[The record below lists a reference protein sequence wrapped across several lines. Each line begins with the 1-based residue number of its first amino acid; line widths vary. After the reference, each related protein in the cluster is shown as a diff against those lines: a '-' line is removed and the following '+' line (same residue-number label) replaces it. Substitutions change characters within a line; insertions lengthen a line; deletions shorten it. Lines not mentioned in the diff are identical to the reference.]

1 MSADVKVGRKH
12 EVIKVLKEHQG
23 EHIDQFLDVN
33 KNFNEDPSYTHL
45 AVVNLNGTHYG
56 YPHKSV
62 VAYAYGITW
71 KHAVGELVTK
81 ISFELG
87 INITED
93 PSFNIKG
100 NV

>member
-1 MSADVKVGRKH
+1 MSADVKVGRKL
-12 EVIKVLKEHQG
+12 EVIKVLKEHQC
-23 EHIDQFLDVN
+23 EHINTFLDIN
-33 KNFNEDPSYTHL
+33 KSFIEDPSYTHL
-45 AVVNLNGTHYG
+45 AVVNLTNTHYG
-56 YPHKSV
+56 YPKSV

-71 KHAVGELVTK
+71 KHAVGELVAK

-87 INITED
+87 IIITKD